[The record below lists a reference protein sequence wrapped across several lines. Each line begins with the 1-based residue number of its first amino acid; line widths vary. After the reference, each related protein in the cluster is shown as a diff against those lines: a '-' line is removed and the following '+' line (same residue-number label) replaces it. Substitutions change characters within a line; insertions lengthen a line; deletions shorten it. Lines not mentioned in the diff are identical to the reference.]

1 MKNKALVHHLQQ
13 SFFVVRPPEE
23 KVAIV
28 DLLLSPSSFC
38 LVCDFFAGGGRER
51 GVVAAVVKTM
61 VIIVVEWDGGDAAAG
76 GGEVGGLRGSGVG
89 GEKIKVESIVAAAV
103 CDVIQ
108 VAVSLALMVVTKV
121 VAATSEADVV
131 VKSAVMAG
139 PSRIISSA
147 KPNNKASTYQP
158 NPKSYTTPIIGIG
171 NCSKCGELGHRSNEC
186 TAQMS
191 ANLIKE
197 YVEDDEKRDGYD
209 EEDIKVLEDVGDPV
223 NSCMQRHHEEE
234 KSPNQHNISRANG
247 SMFGKVCK
255 LTIDDG
261 DCYNINSKILDRHL
275 DLEIEA
281 QPKLYIMEVDKSYE
295 GIVRW
300 PMSAHE
306 FYWHQLDSR
315 NLEVEAFTELIMT
328 LYYSDE
334 LTIEV
339 NLLST
344 TLARQSWSKMIKG
357 PSTWLL
363 KNGIT
368 EADIVWTL
376 PQCHGKDILL
386 DSRFVPTF
394 SYNGKRATEG
404 IRSKDWRKVFHFIEG
419 FGGLKTYHKM
429 QPFFKTLDNETPQ

>member
-1 MKNKALVHHLQQ
+1 MKNKASVHHLQQ
-13 SFFVVRPPEE
+13 SFFAVRPPEE

-89 GEKIKVESIVAAAV
+89 GEKSSNSSNFQTVA
-103 CDVIQ
+103 
-108 VAVSLALMVVTKV
+108 TNN
-121 VAATSEADVV
+121 
-131 VKSAVMAG
+131 AG

-147 KPNNKASTYQP
+147 KPSNKASTYQP

-209 EEDIKVLEDVGDPV
+209 EEDIKVVEDVGDLV

-234 KSPNQHNISRANG
+234 KSHNQHNISRANG

-368 EADIVWTL
+368 EVDMVWKL

-429 QPFFKTLDNETPQ
+429 QPFFKTLDNETP